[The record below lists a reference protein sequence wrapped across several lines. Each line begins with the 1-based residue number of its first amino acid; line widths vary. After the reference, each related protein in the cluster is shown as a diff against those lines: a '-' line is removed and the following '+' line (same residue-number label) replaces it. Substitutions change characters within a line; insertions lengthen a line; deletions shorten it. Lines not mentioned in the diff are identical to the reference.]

1 MRGNFTIAGILG
13 CLGLFFGMFH
23 AEAQVALSAEMTQ
36 LHYLQYEPVYVRVT
50 MRNIS
55 GHPLAFGENQGL
67 RGELRFEIDTPTSG
81 RYAPL
86 LTKETPPMRG
96 IILQPG
102 TSRTF
107 TYNVTAFYDV
117 RRPGPYTLKAVL
129 SHPQLKSAYE
139 SNTVQFTIVSGTTIW
154 ESVVGVPKYLQ
165 KPDDTSSVIAT
176 RRYRIVSYNTG
187 ENFLYILIIE
197 DKDKIY
203 MVRRLGLDLGPNLRP
218 MCAVDDLSRLN
229 VLVAASP
236 KVYAYYQYDVT
247 GKLEKKEVRMKSDT
261 TPRLVVNK
269 DLGTVVLNGGRSAR
283 RDLDYEEI
291 KDLPFIASAM
301 DENLKDITEG
311 KSIIDESNDKD

>member
-1 MRGNFTIAGILG
+1 MRGKITAACILG
-13 CLGLFFGMFH
+13 CLGLFFGMFR
-23 AEAQVALSAEMTQ
+23 AEAQVALSVEMTQ
-36 LHYLQYEPVYVRVT
+36 LHYLQYEPVYARVT
-50 MRNIS
+50 MRNVS

-67 RGELRFEIDTPTSG
+67 RGELRFEIDTPSSG
-81 RYAPL
+81 RFAPL
-86 LTKETPPMRG
+86 LSKETPTMRG

-117 RRPGPYTLKAVL
+117 RRLGTYTLKAVI

-139 SNTVQFTIVSGTTIW
+139 SNKVQFTIVTGETIW
-154 ESVVGVPKYLQ
+154 ESIVGVPKYLQ
-165 KPDDTSSVIAT
+165 KQGDNSNMIAT

-187 ENFLYILIIE
+187 EHFLYILLIE
-197 DKDKIY
+197 DKDNIY
-203 MVRRLGLDLGPNLRP
+203 MVRRLGLDLGANLRP

-247 GKLEKKEVRMKSDT
+247 GKLEKKEVRIKSDT

-269 DLGTVVLNGGRSAR
+269 DLGTVVLNGGRGAR

-291 KDLPFIASAM
+291 KDLPFISSAM
-301 DENLKDITEG
+301 DENMKDITEG
-311 KSIIDESNDKD
+311 KSIIDEANKD